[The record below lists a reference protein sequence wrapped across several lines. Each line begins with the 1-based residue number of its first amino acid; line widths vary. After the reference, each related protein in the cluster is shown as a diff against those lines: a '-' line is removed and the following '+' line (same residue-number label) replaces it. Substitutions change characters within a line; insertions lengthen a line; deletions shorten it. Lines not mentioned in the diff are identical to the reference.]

1 MITNT
6 CATCKRKFP
15 EKRGNILIFAGNLDI
30 FQQNDPQ
37 ITVFTGY
44 KLAYFASS
52 LPQIQENPPNNP
64 DSSSS
69 VHHLPGAFCW
79 VRTPIPRYAVEHP
92 DKPIADP
99 KTGNAWIGPSDRHIG
114 RIWLSGALWSAVGN
128 SWTTFRTHQN
138 GSVPLTDRF
147 PLSVERIHSW
157 KRRRARA
164 VLSILCVT

>member
-1 MITNT
+1 MPGQLCKCPSKYSLSPMITNT

-37 ITVFTGY
+37 ITDFTGY

-69 VHHLPGAFCW
+69 VQHLPGAFCW
-79 VRTPIPRYAVEHP
+79 VPTAIPCYAVERP

-99 KTGNAWIGPSDRHIG
+99 KTGKAWIGPSDLKNYI
-114 RIWLSGALWSAVGN
+114 IS
-128 SWTTFRTHQN
+128 FRNDLGLLH
-138 GSVPLTDRF
+138 F
-147 PLSVERIHSW
+147 W
-157 KRRRARA
+157 KDKTSDAGEKEGGF
-164 VLSILCVT
+164 SI